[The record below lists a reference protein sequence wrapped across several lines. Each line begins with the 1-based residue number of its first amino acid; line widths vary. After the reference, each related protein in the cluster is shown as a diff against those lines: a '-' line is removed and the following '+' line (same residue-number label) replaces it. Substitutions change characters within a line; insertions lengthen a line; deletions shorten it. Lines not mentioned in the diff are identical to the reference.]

1 MISLGTLYQSL
12 PPRLAKHPA
21 AIVAAFST
29 PPTRPVSVLGAD
41 LVSVRVVDCAHVASQ
56 HSRQRTATG
65 LHVRSCERVS
75 ANRGL
80 RTEACEQRPA
90 CGAASRQQLR
100 VVSSPSETALQ
111 VVQSKCCH
119 GGRWAVAVGPVAPF
133 EPSGFRKEEC
143 RIKGIPVSVES
154 TNAPLESS
162 NPMLS
167 WFGTCWACGST
178 HYAVRK
184 WRDARLAL

>member
-56 HSRQRTATG
+56 HLRQRPATG
-65 LHVRSCERVS
+65 LHVRSCEQVS

-90 CGAASRQQLR
+90 CGAASRQQLLER
-100 VVSSPSETALQ
+100 
-111 VVQSKCCH
+111 
-119 GGRWAVAVGPVAPF
+119 VAVVA
-133 EPSGFRKEEC
+133 
-143 RIKGIPVSVES
+143 SVPRHAS
-154 TNAPLESS
+154 VRNCWSVHLHGS
-162 NPMLS
+162 NG
-167 WFGTCWACGST
+167 GTMRTMACGLREVPIRCMAGCLLSI
-178 HYAVRK
+178 AS
-184 WRDARLAL
+184 